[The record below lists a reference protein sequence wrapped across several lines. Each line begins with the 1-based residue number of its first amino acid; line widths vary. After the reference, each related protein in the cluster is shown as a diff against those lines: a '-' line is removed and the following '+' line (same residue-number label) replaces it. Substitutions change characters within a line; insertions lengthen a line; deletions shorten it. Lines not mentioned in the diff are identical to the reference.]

1 MKEVLDLHNEI
12 SITHSQQG
20 KSRAINVSKD
30 MIASKLAKSK
40 VVKSKLGASKIGNSK
55 LGGKELMDKIKAK
68 SKFGDASQLEQSKM
82 MMDRSQILDKSRQI
96 EASRSKIEKPKNDKE
111 EKSKLNIIPEKK
123 ATE

>member
-1 MKEVLDLHNEI
+1 MREVLDLHNEI

-20 KSRAINVSKD
+20 KSRAINISKD

-40 VVKSKLGASKIGNSK
+40 VVKSKLVASKMGNSK

-82 MMDRSQILDKSRQI
+82 MMDRSQMLDKSRQI
-96 EASRSKIEKPKNDKE
+96 ETSQSKLEKIKDNKK
-111 EKSKLNIIPEKK
+111 EKSKLINMP
-123 ATE
+123 